1 MRILREEYPAL
12 DAGRIL
18 SWATEGG
25 AKALGLATGRLS
37 PGLFA
42 DWIAVEA
49 ADVPTDELEEF
60 LVTEEPDVRVV
71 SVEGE
76 LLLDGRWEG

>member
-1 MRILREEYPAL
+1 M
-12 DAGRIL
+12 
-18 SWATEGG
+18 
-25 AKALGLATGRLS
+25 
-37 PGLFA
+37 
-42 DWIAVEA
+42 EA